1 METVKKEYN
10 FETHEGFP
18 TTDLLYDKQEKANFE
33 YIVYNND
40 YSEKR
45 AVEYEITSCRR

>member
-18 TTDLLYDKQEKANFE
+18 TTDLLYDKQEKAILNIL
-33 YIVYNND
+33 YITTIILRK
-40 YSEKR
+40 ER
-45 AVEYEITSCRR
+45 